1 MKKFS
6 VLIAVILIFSCC
18 SISVS
23 AESVLNY
30 QKLSEASE
38 YSEISNL
45 VPEIVNSVNGFYER
59 NLAKLPRKVTSEDVD
74 FSKAVK
80 IYGIDIVD
88 TSYLYTNSKE
98 KLLEGLEKDGYIWKL
113 PIDIDGTKII
123 VGISKVALISKDR
136 EHLHSEKELEKN
148 KREAGQWHV
157 RSWNFEPTC
166 TDYISKINNIVAASK
181 TPIKKSDVVFA
192 VGYPNF
198 GTISAIVMSEDT
210 VDYFVPVFKP
220 FAVDVPDDTTNLS
233 AIQKYN
239 SQISENSV
247 FAYSDIIEL
256 LKALPPK
263 LNTGELSAGASS
275 VQRENPL
282 RQNINYAL
290 LIFGCI
296 SFFSL
301 ITVAF
306 KINMKRQ
313 K

>member
-1 MKKFS
+1 MKKIS

-23 AESVLNY
+23 ADSILNY

-45 VPEIVNSVNGFYER
+45 TQEIVNSVNGFYER

-80 IYGIDIVD
+80 IYGIWD

-98 KLLEGLEKDGYIWKL
+98 KLLEGLEKDGYDWEL

-123 VGISKVALISKDR
+123 VEISKIKLIPKDK
-136 EHLHSEKELEKN
+136 EHLLSKRGLEKN

-157 RSWNFEPTC
+157 TSWDFEPTC

-181 TPIKKSDVVFA
+181 TPIEKSDVVFA
-192 VGYPNF
+192 IGYPNF
-198 GTISAIVMSEDT
+198 GAISAIVMSENT

-220 FAVDVPDDTTNLS
+220 FAVDVPNDTTNSS
-233 AIQKYN
+233 AIEKYN

-247 FAYSDIIEL
+247 FAYSDIIDL
-256 LKALPPK
+256 LKAIPPRA
-263 LNTGELSAGASS
+263 NTGELSAGALSA
-275 VQRENPL
+275 QRENPL
-282 RQNINYAL
+282 SQNCSYAFI
-290 LIFGCI
+290 IFGCI

-301 ITVAF
+301 IIVVSV
-306 KINMKRQ
+306 KINTKRQ